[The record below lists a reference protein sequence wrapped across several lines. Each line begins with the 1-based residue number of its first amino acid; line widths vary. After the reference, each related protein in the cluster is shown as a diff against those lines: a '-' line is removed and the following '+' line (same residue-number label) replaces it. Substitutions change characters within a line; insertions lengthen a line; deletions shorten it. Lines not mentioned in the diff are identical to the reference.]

1 MENSVEKLMKIGGLR
16 ECRIIAGYRGVHK
29 TVNYV
34 TIMEVPDIVNWL
46 KGNELLL
53 TSLYPIKDNLKAQKE
68 LVAQLHELGTS
79 ALAIKP
85 NRFVDEIPLV
95 ILEEAERL
103 GFPIIEIPEHI
114 SYLDI
119 LAPVMNTIF
128 NDKVVLQQDL
138 EQASKFLNEISLDG
152 QGIDRFIET
161 LSFLTKNVI
170 TMESEFS
177 YIGVPSPPFQML
189 PLSRKQKR
197 ELSLLK
203 RPIRLKRQNQD
214 GKNVECIVAPI
225 LLDGKVFVNIT
236 SWGENEEHTEVDLA
250 IMEKAST
257 LLALEFLKVK
267 VKLDVQQQ
275 YKNEFL
281 RDLFLNDMLNAKDI
295 QERGKSYNFS
305 LDASYVCMAI
315 QIVGEGGKEEAIDT
329 DQVNQFESILHS
341 IQDNVIVGSIRRTIY
356 VLCPFEKISE
366 QDLMDHAL
374 SFKEKLTSSSTPFEK
389 IKIGIG
395 RYHPEIEGIRKSF
408 READQAISL
417 GKMIWS
423 EKSVVHYNDLGVY
436 HLISLASESTELKKF
451 CDESIGK
458 LYGYDQDNDIELIKT
473 LRTYFQYNEKLN
485 DTSNALYIHVNTLKY
500 RMQKIEKITGYSLHE
515 SEGKLTLHLGLKIY
529 DYMSND
535 YRFR

>member
-1 MENSVEKLMKIGGLR
+1 VENSVEKLMKIGGLR
-16 ECRIIAGYRGVHK
+16 ECRVIAGYRGVHK
-29 TVNYV
+29 KVNYV
-34 TIMEVPDIVNWL
+34 TIMEVPDIVRWL
-46 KGNELLL
+46 KGSELLL

-68 LVAQLHELGTS
+68 LIPQLHELGTA

-95 ILEEAERL
+95 ILEEAEKL

-138 EQASKFLNEISLDG
+138 EQASQLLNEISLNG
-152 QGIDRFIET
+152 EGIDRFIET

-170 TMESEFS
+170 TIESEFF
-177 YIGVPSPPFQML
+177 YIGTPSPPFQML
-189 PLSRKQKR
+189 PLSREQKR
-197 ELSLLK
+197 ELSLIK
-203 RPIRLKRQNQD
+203 RPIRLGRKYEGSKD
-214 GKNVECIVAPI
+214 VECIVAPI
-225 LLDGKVFVNIT
+225 LLDGKVFGNIT
-236 SWGENEEHTEVDLA
+236 CWGENEEHMEVDLA

-281 RDLFLNDMLNAKDI
+281 RDLFINYTLNAKDI
-295 QERGKSYNFS
+295 QERGKTYNFS
-305 LDASYVCMAI
+305 LDDSYICMAI
-315 QIVGEGGKEEAIDT
+315 QLVGKNGKEQAVDT
-329 DQVNQFESILHS
+329 DQVSQFESIIQS
-341 IQDNVIVGSIRRTIY
+341 IQHNVIIGCIRRTLY
-356 VLCPFEKISE
+356 VLCPYENEGDQELIEKA
-366 QDLMDHAL
+366 QT
-374 SFKEKLTSSSTPFEK
+374 FKDKLKRSTASSTN
-389 IKIGIG
+389 IQIGIG
-395 RYHPEIEGIRKSF
+395 RYHPEMDGIRRSF

-423 EKSVVHYNDLGVY
+423 EKNVIHYNDLGVY
-436 HLISLASESTELKKF
+436 HLISLASDSMELKRF

-458 LYGYDQDNDIELIKT
+458 LIEYDQDSDMELVET
-473 LRTYFQYNEKLN
+473 LRAYYQHNEKLN
-485 DTSNALYIHVNTLKY
+485 DTSNALYVHVNTLKY
-500 RMQKIEKITGYSLHE
+500 RMQKIEKITGYSLQG
-515 SEGKLTLHLGLKIY
+515 SEGKLTLYLGLKIY
-529 DYMSND
+529 DYLSNG